1 MAIAMTSETHPA
13 RATEGLEA
21 ALADTEAAI
30 ARDPTA
36 LAPHRRAWDLYRQ
49 LGRYDA
55 ALTAA
60 QRAVRVAP
68 DSAIAHSE
76 LSAAYGCLGDIPAMR
91 AAAEQAIALA
101 PDLAAAHFAR
111 ATALLLTGD
120 FEAGWPEYEWR
131 LRLPG
136 TAGGIPPDDMPRWD
150 GAPMPTRRL
159 LLFADQGRGDIIQFA
174 RYIPWAAAHCAE
186 LALCCPAEM
195 WPLLRQFPEITH
207 LVQQW
212 YQAPRCDCF
221 APLGSLPML
230 AQTRPETIPA
240 PVPYLRADPART
252 AAWRAR
258 LDALL
263 PGDHR
268 HVGLIWAGNTA
279 HTGDRERSASLASL
293 APLAARRD
301 VVLLS
306 LQQGPAQTQA
316 GQYFGRAPLFNLA
329 PELRGFDDTMAVLG
343 ALDLLISVDTGVVH
357 LAGAMG
363 RPVWVLLPFA
373 PDWRWLLGRG
383 DSPWYPTLR
392 LFRQS
397 ALGDW
402 ASSVAQAVAAL
413 DTPP

>member
-1 MAIAMTSETHPA
+1 MAIAMTSETRPVPT
-13 RATEGLEA
+13 TEALEA
-21 ALADTEAAI
+21 ALADVEAAI
-30 ARDPTA
+30 ARDPNS
-36 LAPHRRAWDLYRQ
+36 LAHHRRAWDLYRQ
-49 LGRYDA
+49 LGRYGE
-55 ALTAA
+55 ALAAA
-60 QRAVRVAP
+60 QHAVRVAP
-68 DSAIAHSE
+68 NSAVAHSE

-101 PDLAAAHFAR
+101 PDLATAHFAR
-111 ATALLLTGD
+111 ATALLLTGE
-120 FEAGWPEYEWR
+120 FEAGWREYEWR

-136 TAGGIPPDDMPRWD
+136 TAGGIPPDDLPRWD
-150 GAPMPTRRL
+150 GTPLPNGRL

-174 RYIPWAAAHCAE
+174 RYIPWAATRCAE
-186 LALCCPAEM
+186 LAVCCPSEM
-195 WPLLRQFPEITH
+195 WPILRQFPDVTH

-212 YQAPRCDCF
+212 YQAPPCDCF

-230 AQTRPETIPA
+230 AGTRLDSVPA
-240 PVPYLRADPART
+240 PVPYLCADPSRA

-263 PGDHR
+263 PRGHR
-268 HVGLIWAGNTA
+268 RVGLIWAGNTA
-279 HTGDRERSASLASL
+279 HTGDRERSASLANLS
-293 APLAARRD
+293 PLAAQRG
-301 VVLLS
+301 VTLLS
-306 LQQGPAQTQA
+306 LQRGPAQAQA

-329 PELRGFDDTMAVLG
+329 PELRGFDDTMAVLDT
-343 ALDLLISVDTGVVH
+343 LDLLISVDTGVVH

-373 PDWRWLLGRG
+373 PDWRWLLGRD

-402 ASSVAQAVAAL
+402 PSAVARAVGAL
-413 DTPP
+413 NELR